1 MKMLPI
7 DIENFKDKTIMMK
20 DVYSEKVA
28 FYTRPR
34 RFGKTLNI
42 SRRCPPRRAV
52 LFLYKQGKRKQLL
65 D

>member
-1 MKMLPI
+1 MI
-7 DIENFKDKTIMMK
+7 K

-65 D
+65 V